1 MLFPQVKSLSPAPGA
16 KATGR
21 VEMAWN
27 GVRVTCIVLGLL
39 AAYIT
44 PFIGAVAVL
53 LMSAA
58 ILATHLQVPPAPW
71 AVIPP
76 HAGTRPRGMSVQT
89 NTRRPRR
96 AAPLPA
102 CSAAAAARCPA
113 QALLQV
119 RARRHAGT
127 SSRARSGAPRPGPV
141 TPLYAY
147 RPPEG

>member
-1 MLFPQVKSLSPAPGA
+1 MNPLSPAPGA

-89 NTRRPRR
+89 NTRGPRR

-102 CSAAAAARCPA
+102 CSAAAAACCPA
-113 QALLQV
+113 AMPRV
-119 RARRHAGT
+119 MIHRHERLGPAWVL
-127 SSRARSGAPRPGPV
+127 SACKAESLAPRL
-141 TPLYAY
+141 PLLCGA
-147 RPPEG
+147 